1 MPVKI
6 PLIRPSYASR
16 ASLEADYPAGGL
28 MNARARPW
36 ALVDT
41 NNVRTWSWPHQEDE
55 ELVSRHMKIISIHQR
70 AEREVNSSSK
80 LTIHQVGHVAI
91 NVGVCAIHL
100 RRFVVNLDAN
110 LPEST
115 SYQGQ
120 HFG

>member
-1 MPVKI
+1 VLLTLIEPRILFIESVGASPQRTFFFFRFACRFTVASTWMPVKI

-36 ALVDT
+36 VLVDT

-70 AEREVNSSSK
+70 AEREVNSSS
-80 LTIHQVGHVAI
+80 
-91 NVGVCAIHL
+91 
-100 RRFVVNLDAN
+100 
-110 LPEST
+110 
-115 SYQGQ
+115 
-120 HFG
+120 